1 VTSTTSDQ
9 RIEVLD
15 ALRGLALGGILL
27 ANMLWLS
34 GYLLAPA
41 AVRSTMHAHP
51 LDQLLLFLTRLLV
64 HGKSYSIFS
73 FLFGLG
79 FALQMLG
86 AKSHPH
92 AGFVAQHG
100 RRMFV
105 LFLIGWAH
113 AYFLWWGDILRFYAL
128 IGAFLLLFRR
138 ASERTLLTVALLAL
152 LAPVLLA
159 VLREVGWMD
168 LSAAVS
174 RRSDRTLSLFV
185 LANGDWAAFRH
196 YNLGRIAEHA
206 MANFGNGRALKIF
219 GLFLLG
225 LHCGRSGFL
234 NRLRGDRTYLRH
246 LLVWGGL
253 IGIAASL
260 LRLAETYGV
269 MRRIE
274 SDIFDETLYLFAVYP
289 LAAAYVALIALACM
303 QLHLPQRRCGGGLP
317 LVGPRARRQ
326 PAVAALLRTRPAHPD
341 CAGDRQRLVA
351 PPIPL
356 RAAGVD
362 LAHPHPAATG
372 AAVALVAQPPR
383 GAHFVGTTLCLGRRE
398 ARVRIWPPLRVG
410 T

>member
-1 VTSTTSDQ
+1 MTSTTSDQ

-15 ALRGLALGGILL
+15 VLRGLALGGILL

-41 AVRSTMHAHP
+41 AVRATMLAHP
-51 LDQLLLFLTRLLV
+51 LDQLFLFLTRLFV
-64 HGKSYSIFS
+64 HGKSYAIFS

-79 FALQMLG
+79 FALQMQR
-86 AKSHPH
+86 AKAHPQV
-92 AGFVAQHG
+92 GFTAQYV
-100 RRMFV
+100 RRLFV

-138 ASERTLLTVALLAL
+138 ASDRTLLTVALLAL

-206 MANFGNGRALKIF
+206 MANLGNGRVLKIF

-225 LHCGRSGFL
+225 LHCGRSGCL
-234 NRLRGDRTYLRH
+234 DRLRGDRTYLRH

-303 QLHLPQRRCGGGLP
+303 HASGQRALRWLAPVGKMALSNYIFHSVAAAAVFHWWGLGLAGSLP
-317 LVGPRARRQ
+317 LRHCYAL
-326 PAVAALLRTRPAHPD
+326 ALLILIAQAIGSALWLRRFHHGPLEWIWRTLTLLERVPM
-341 CAGDRQRLVA
+341 
-351 PPIPL
+351 L
-356 RAAGVD
+356 RSN
-362 LAHPHPAATG
+362 
-372 AAVALVAQPPR
+372 R
-383 GAHFVGTTLCLGRRE
+383 
-398 ARVRIWPPLRVG
+398 
-410 T
+410 